1 MLSFG
6 PSTGGPGAVTRTAKV
21 SEISVPLWQR
31 KSIKSYSRIA
41 AAEST
46 LRMLAVDAFIAVSD
60 PTYEP
65 AADGGSGVWYALG
78 GD

>member
-6 PSTGGPGAVTRTAKV
+6 PSTGGPGAVTRTAKI
-21 SEISVPLWQR
+21 SEISITLWQSR
-31 KSIKSYSRIA
+31 FVGDHLRIA

-78 GD
+78 VD